1 MLTTAEHNTNAF
13 ETDETDSATSTI
25 FGNTLRNFFSWGANA
40 MLSVAQAGKD
50 GIAETDVLPAVS
62 LHTNRNQNV
71 NTTTTTTT
79 TTTYCKQQQTTH
91 NTYRFFVALS
101 VTPKISEVKQ

>member
-1 MLTTAEHNTNAF
+1 MLTTVQHNTSTIEA
-13 ETDETDSATSTI
+13 DETDSATTTI
-25 FGNTLRNFFSWGANA
+25 CSNALRNFFSWGANA

-50 GIAETDVLPAVS
+50 EIAETDVLPAVS
-62 LHTNRNQNV
+62 LHGDCNQNV
-71 NTTTTTTT
+71 NTTTTTT